1 MALIILIENLLT
13 ALDSGNCAVGIFLDF
28 QKAFDTVDHNILLDK
43 LHWYG
48 IRGTAHEWFCSY
60 LHNRKQ
66 SAIFNGYE
74 SEYKLLKWCVPQGSI
89 FGPLLFLVYINDLP
103 SVSDLFMPIL
113 FADDT
118 NLFCTG
124 KDLKALS
131 HKINEEIAK
140 IYAWV
145 NANKLSLNID
155 KTNFMLF
162 TPRNSSRCID
172 DIVINGIRIAEVTE
186 TKFLGVIIDNT
197 LKWSTHILYT
207 RKKIAKG
214 IGILL
219 KARKCFNNETLLSLY
234 HTFVYPYLSY
244 CIHVWDRAFD
254 THLNELIVLQNKII
268 RIING
273 VPPRTNVERLYV
285 TMGIL
290 SLKRIYNYAIGLFMY
305 KYVNNMLPELFVDFF
320 SNVTYI
326 CITIILD
333 MQTETPSMLPCTVPH
348 EDNSPL
354 ITVVLVSGI
363 LFSVVWCQIVQL
375 VCSKLHHV
383 NCFSNPNAMSL
394 ICRVYICYSNSYVYE
409 KKEK

>member
-1 MALIILIENLLT
+1 MYNRLSIFINKHNFFNKYQFGFWNNHSTFMALIILIENLVT
-13 ALDSGNCAVGIFLDF
+13 ALDNGNCAVGIFLDF

-43 LHWYG
+43 LHCYG

-60 LHNRKQ
+60 LHNRRQ

-74 SEYKLLKWCVPQGSI
+74 TEYKLLKCGFPQGSI
-89 FGPLLFLVYINDLP
+89 LGPLLFLVYINDLP

-131 HKINEEIAK
+131 CKINEEIAK

-145 NANKLSLNID
+145 NANELSLNID
-155 KTNFMLF
+155 IT
-162 TPRNSSRCID
+162 T
-172 DIVINGIRIAEVTE
+172 V
-186 TKFLGVIIDNT
+186 TKFLGVIIDNK
-197 LKWSTHILYT
+197 LKWSTHILYI

-244 CIHVWDRAFD
+244 CIHVWGRAYD
-254 THLNELIVLQNKII
+254 THLNDLIVLQNKFI

-273 VPPRTNVERLYV
+273 VPSKTNVERLYV

-290 SLKRIYNYAIGLFMY
+290 SLKRIYNHAIGLFMY

-320 SNVTYI
+320 SNVTE
-326 CITIILD
+326 L
-333 MQTETPSMLPCTVPH
+333 Q
-348 EDNSPL
+348 
-354 ITVVLVSGI
+354 
-363 LFSVVWCQIVQL
+363 
-375 VCSKLHHV
+375 
-383 NCFSNPNAMSL
+383 SL
-394 ICRVYICYSNSYVYE
+394 
-409 KKEK
+409 